1 MIVVSGRWPVVSAI
15 RQRGGLT
22 TYHFP
27 PTTIPGQSVVEFA
40 ITLPILLLIMLG
52 LVNLGI
58 LMNAQLVLTQ
68 AAWEGAR
75 AGATLTNPAQGDAEI
90 LGTVR
95 RALAGVDV
103 EAVLIEIEPTQHD
116 YPRDQPGPLPR
127 GYPLTV
133 QLEYPLA
140 LTLPFPVT
148 VPLRAEAVSRM
159 EYQNP

>member
-1 MIVVSGRWPVVSAI
+1 
-15 RQRGGLT
+15 
-22 TYHFP
+22 
-27 PTTIPGQSVVEFA
+27 VVEFA

-52 LVNLGI
+52 LINLGI
-58 LMNAQLVLTQ
+58 LMNAQIVLTQ

-75 AGATLTNPAQGDAEI
+75 AGATLANPAQGDAEI

-95 RALAGVDV
+95 RALSGVDAD
-103 EAVLIEIEPTQHD
+103 AVLIEIEPSQAD

-127 GYPLTV
+127 GHPLTV
-133 QLEYPLA
+133 RLEYPLA

-148 VPLRAEAVSRM
+148 VRLWAEAVSRM